1 MPNSN
6 LSDLEERKE
15 KVRGCCPSGSLNSK
29 FLHQIKFLEAMFGPG
44 IIMDAFQ
51 GKDPYLTLGNE
62 KSSTQKYR
70 YGIDINLG
78 TTKDGNPYRSSKNPW
93 CFYQFRVFQVGFWRY
108 TCCMMNCQVAMN
120 WPFLLDC
127 EFSGEGK
134 KGGVV
139 FNDLLEQ
146 KHGQLRSTS
155 ATVDCQANSWQ
166 A

>member
-1 MPNSN
+1 
-6 LSDLEERKE
+6 
-15 KVRGCCPSGSLNSK
+15 
-29 FLHQIKFLEAMFGPG
+29 
-44 IIMDAFQ
+44 
-51 GKDPYLTLGNE
+51 
-62 KSSTQKYR
+62 
-70 YGIDINLG
+70 
-78 TTKDGNPYRSSKNPW
+78 
-93 CFYQFRVFQVGFWRY
+93 
-108 TCCMMNCQVAMN
+108 MMNCQVAMN

-134 KGGVV
+134 KGGGGVV